1 MKNASKDLGF
11 YVMVTNPRVEN
22 IIFKGHAG
30 IEHGYHFWVYM
41 LFDGDKILKLICP
54 KDFS

>member
-1 MKNASKDLGF
+1 MRAKNLGF